1 MAKIVIAV
9 EFAKQVSEGKISRD
23 EQISL
28 HELNKY
34 YVKDTDGGASCLV
47 RRRRH

>member
-9 EFAKQVSEGKISRD
+9 EFAKQVSEGKVSRD

-28 HELNKY
+28 QELEKY
-34 YVKDTDGGASCLV
+34 YVKTLMVERILTG
-47 RRRRH
+47 

>member
-9 EFAKQVSEGKISRD
+9 EFAKQVSEGKVSRD

-28 HELNKY
+28 QEPRKIL
-34 YVKDTDGGASCLV
+34 
-47 RRRRH
+47 R